1 MALPSFAVTDDQE
14 LLEAVRDKTSYS
26 DTTDEWPGSYDSQNS
41 EITGQAGGN
50 VDDAK
55 RILYMRTGSE
65 QWYTDLAYGQALV
78 AMAAMKA
85 KEAVEN
91 INIQSY
97 GIGDETLSFTNA
109 DPDDS
114 QQIRSWSSEVNEAL
128 QRSDVEFE
136 HEQDLGFKNTSSY
149 IG

>member
-1 MALPSFAVTDDQE
+1 MALPDFAITDDEE
-14 LLEAVRDKTSYS
+14 LESAVRDKTSYS
-26 DTTDEWPGSYDSQNS
+26 DSNDEWPESQA
-41 EITGQAGGN
+41 EGN
-50 VDDAK
+50 INDAK
-55 RILYMRTGSE
+55 RVLYMRTGSDK
-65 QWYTDLAYGQALV
+65 WYSEVAYGQALV

-109 DPDDS
+109 DPDSS
-114 QQIRSWSSEVNEAL
+114 QQIQSWSAEINEAL
-128 QRSDVEFE
+128 DRSNVDFE
-136 HEQDLGFKNTSSY
+136 NTQNLTLKNTSSY